1 MSIPLTNSCPLPPS
15 FPHPIDFQVFPAKMA
30 EPVASI
36 VYASTTKCGRDLEEL
51 KVLRQLMEEQ
61 YRKEFVHA
69 ILSGPNSE

>member
-1 MSIPLTNSCPLPPS
+1 
-15 FPHPIDFQVFPAKMA
+15 MA

-61 YRKEFVHA
+61 YRKEFVLA
-69 ILSGPNSE
+69 ILSDPSSE